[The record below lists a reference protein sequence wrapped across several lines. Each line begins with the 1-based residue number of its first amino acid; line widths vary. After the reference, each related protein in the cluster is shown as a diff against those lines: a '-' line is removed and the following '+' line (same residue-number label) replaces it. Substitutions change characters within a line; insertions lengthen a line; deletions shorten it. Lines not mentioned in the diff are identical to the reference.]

1 MKLRYLIVPA
11 LLAMTASGCTW
22 TKLTPYG
29 EQARVLHQNQV
40 SSCKALGTTTVQVAA
55 KVLGIPRPQRDV
67 EHDLRTLARNAL
79 QNVHGD
85 TIVPVGQPQNGTQTF
100 RMYRCINP

>member
-1 MKLRYLIVPA
+1 MKLRHLIVPA
-11 LLAMTASGCTW
+11 LLAATAAGCTW

-29 EQARVLHQNQV
+29 EQARVLRPDQV

-55 KVLGIPRPQRDV
+55 KVAGIPRPQRDV
-67 EHDLRTLARNAL
+67 EHDLQTLARNAL

-85 TIVPVGQPQNGTQTF
+85 TIVPVGQPQNGSQTF